1 MERVRTEP
9 YPFYVI
15 KKENVKM
22 NNSNHI
28 GNMNGIIGRSMIEWL
43 KRTQKLKRTSML
55 SCAEH
60 CLR

>member
-22 NNSNHI
+22 NKYAEL
-28 GNMNGIIGRSMIEWL
+28 R
-43 KRTQKLKRTSML
+43 RTLFEIDVVTVDGKTFITLT
-55 SCAEH
+55 AEASSSA
-60 CLR
+60 